1 MNCGPNKNSNSK
13 WTPPYVTMS
22 NVITVSL
29 DDALGQAN
37 SPYKACDKYLDT
49 FKSIA
54 ASTTVN
60 GVTMPPIMLAAFAM
74 QESTC
79 NPQERGE
86 GGEVGMFQLSQD
98 KCPGGKASYAC
109 NDPDTNTQIAA
120 KYIKSQIEND
130 ANGNVFLITGN
141 YNGWSTDMS
150 YYTAIKAATSSCC
163 RCHNNLDYV
172 FQFWGGW
179 MLGVDAYDKGLG
191 EYFNLKV
198 CDSNGKRSRSSLES
212 PFAEECT
219 AEKRWSSSS

>member
-1 MNCGPNKNSNSK
+1 
-13 WTPPYVTMS
+13 MS

-163 RCHNNLDYV
+163 SV